1 MMCTRTSRSRW
12 PLPLHLLSLL
22 PVILTLAC
30 SSATSARRADTKKEA
45 PLPELLG
52 PVTQERVLAAVPDW
66 ADAMAEAAAELD
78 DVDDEAVERL
88 REVAPGAGVTVYF
101 GTWCSDS
108 RREVSRLWAVLDRLG
123 VDETA
128 HGLPFDVRYIGVDR
142 AKKQPVGLISTLDL
156 RYVPTIIVRRGLTE
170 VGRIVE
176 KPLISLEVDLAGLLS
191 GEMSGILTSS
201 RPELLNE
208 SVDSVD
214 QPE

>member
-1 MMCTRTSRSRW
+1 MMCTRTRRSW
-12 PLPLHLLSLL
+12 WLSPLLL
-22 PVILTLAC
+22 PVLLPVLLTLAC
-30 SSATSARRADTKKEA
+30 SSATTARRAGAKKEA

-66 ADAMAEAAAELD
+66 AEAMAEAAAELE
-78 DVDDEAVERL
+78 VDDEAVQWL
-88 REVAPGAGVTVYF
+88 REVPPGAGVTVYF

-142 AKKQPVGLISTLDL
+142 DKKQPVGLISTLDL
-156 RYVPTIIVRRGLTE
+156 RYVPTIIVSRGLSE

-176 KPLISLEVDLAGLLS
+176 EPLVSLEVDLAGLLT

-201 RPELLNE
+201 RPELLSENE
-208 SVDSVD
+208 DPTD
-214 QPE
+214 HPE